1 MRSERATIFLVGA
14 VQFVNILDFMMVMP
28 LGPDLSRAL
37 ALPVDKIGV
46 VGGAYT
52 LAAAVSGIALA
63 PLLDRFDRRAAL
75 ATCMALLAVGTVLG
89 GLAVDMTTL
98 IIARVVAGAAG
109 GPATSLAL
117 SIVADVIPPER
128 RGRAMGAVMGAFS
141 IASVLGVPAGLE
153 IARLLD
159 WRAPFFAVGGVGLL
173 ITGLAAWALPPLRGH
188 LSGTRRDTWSD
199 LLALGGDRASWTAV
213 ATTAALTF
221 SGFMVIPNLSA
232 FIQFNLAWPRDHLGS
247 LYMVG
252 GVLSFGALRMLGPL
266 IDRVGVL
273 ALSVAGTL
281 GFLLLGSAWFV
292 SSPPPL
298 PVWVLFPVM
307 MIVMSARNVAHQTQ
321 MSRVPPPATRAAF
334 QSLNSAVQHL
344 SSAAAAM
351 LAAAML
357 QSLPDGRLVH
367 MGRVAT
373 LALCVAA
380 LAPLLVAST
389 ERALRRRG
397 AGG

>member
-37 ALPVDKIGV
+37 AVPVDKIGV

-75 ATCMALLAVGTVLG
+75 ATCMAALAVGTMLG

-98 IIARVVAGAAG
+98 IVARVVAGAAG

-188 LSGTRRDTWSD
+188 LGGARRDTWVD
-199 LLALGGDRASWTAV
+199 LQSLGTDRASWTAV

-232 FIQFNLAWPRDHLGS
+232 FIQFNLAWPRDHLGW
-247 LYMVG
+247 LYMAG
-252 GVLSFGALRMLGPL
+252 GALSFGALRVLGPL

-273 ALSVAGTL
+273 ALSIAGTL
-281 GFLLLGSAWFV
+281 GFLLLGSAWFI
-292 SSPPPL
+292 SSPPPA

-321 MSRVPPPATRAAF
+321 MSRVAPPSTRAAF

-357 QSLPDGRLVH
+357 QSMPDGRLVH

-373 LALCVAA
+373 VALCVAA
-380 LAPLLVAST
+380 MAPLLVAST
-389 ERALRRRG
+389 ERAMGRRV
-397 AGG
+397 